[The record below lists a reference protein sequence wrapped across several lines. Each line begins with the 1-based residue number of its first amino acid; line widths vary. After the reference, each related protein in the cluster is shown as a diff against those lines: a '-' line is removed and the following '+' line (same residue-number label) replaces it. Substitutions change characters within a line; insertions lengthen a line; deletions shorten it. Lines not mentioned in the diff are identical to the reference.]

1 MRFTW
6 LSNSPWTPTG
16 YGQQTALFTKRIT
29 DAGHPVAVISN
40 YGHQGSPINWN
51 NVQVY
56 GSSFHPYAM
65 DIMTS
70 HSKTFGADAMIS
82 LLDSQVMELDMLRGM
97 KWVAWFPVDH
107 DTIPPAI
114 LYRISNS
121 FHPITM
127 SKHASA
133 EMDKTGIDYSYI
145 PLAYDGAIFNPRDQ
159 LESRKA
165 VKLPEDK
172 FIVGMVAMNKGNPSR
187 KAFHQNIAAFKI
199 LKEKHPDCV
208 MYLHTMDGV
217 RNGYE
222 AQNLVSYCNH
232 LGLKIGYGFT
242 KSAQDADVIFAD
254 QYGMAIGY
262 DSNIMAQLYSSMDV
276 HCGVTMGEG
285 FGIPIIEA
293 QACGVPVIV
302 GDWSAMPELVFS
314 GWKVDKK
321 DAEPVY
327 TNLEAFQ
334 YLAHSAAIYDKLEMA
349 YQMRGNQNYRKR
361 AADGV
366 KGYEVE
372 KVMTKYWLPTIA
384 KIETLMQNAL
394 PTDNLSVNLGVLR

>member
-1 MRFTW
+1 
-6 LSNSPWTPTG
+6 
-16 YGQQTALFTKRIT
+16 
-29 DAGHPVAVISN
+29 
-40 YGHQGSPINWN
+40 
-51 NVQVY
+51 
-56 GSSFHPYAM
+56 
-65 DIMTS
+65 
-70 HSKTFGADAMIS
+70 MIS

-97 KWVAWFPVDH
+97 KWIPWFPVDH
-107 DTIPPAI
+107 ETIPPAI
-114 LYRISNS
+114 LYRISQS

-133 EMDKTGIDYSYI
+133 EMDKTGIEYSYV
-145 PLAYDGAIFNPRDQ
+145 PLAYDGAIFNPRGQ

-172 FIVGMVAMNKGNPSR
+172 FVVGMVAMNKGNPSR
-187 KAFHQNIAAFKI
+187 KAFHQNIAAFAM
-199 LKEKHPDCV
+199 LKSKHPDCV

-217 RNGYE
+217 RNGFE
-222 AQNLVSYCNH
+222 AQGLVSYCNH

-327 TNLEAFQ
+327 TNLEACQ

-349 YQMRGNQNYRKR
+349 YQMRGNQDYRKR
-361 AADGV
+361 ASDGV

-372 KVMTKYWLPTIA
+372 TVMTKYWLPTIA
-384 KIETLMQNAL
+384 KIETLIQNAL
-394 PTDNLSVNLGVLR
+394 PTGNLSANLGLLR